1 MKLFCSLLVT
11 TLKFIILSLV
21 CVQVRCDPAR
31 SQSETPLRD
40 AGEDTDRGST
50 SLQDAHR

>member
-1 MKLFCSLLVT
+1 MKLFCCLLVT
-11 TLKFIILSLV
+11 TSKFIILSLV
-21 CVQVRCDPAR
+21 CIQVRCDTAR

-50 SLQDAHR
+50 SLQDAYR